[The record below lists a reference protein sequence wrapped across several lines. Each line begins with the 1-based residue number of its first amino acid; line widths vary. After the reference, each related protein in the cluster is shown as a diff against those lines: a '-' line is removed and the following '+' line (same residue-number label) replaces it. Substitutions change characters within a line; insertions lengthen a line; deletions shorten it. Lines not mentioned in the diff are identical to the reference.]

1 MSTVPVPAYVEQG
14 QGDTAVLLLHGVGGG
29 HAAFSASLP
38 VLAQAGYHAVAW
50 DAPGYGGSAG
60 AMGGDAALSMALMAE
75 ALLRLVRHVG
85 ARRTVV
91 VGHSMG
97 GMIAQEACF
106 QQPAAIDGLVLF
118 ATSAAFGKP
127 GGDWQREFLKSRFAA
142 LDAGLGMAGLAPVL
156 VGGMLALGA
165 NPHTRAAAVNLMST
179 VPEASYRAAL
189 AAIVSFNRLENLPHI
204 NLPVLCLACDE
215 DKTAPPAVMEKMAAK
230 IPRGSYQCLAG
241 AGHLGNMEQPA
252 AFNAALVNFLHQHF
266 PPERQPQNGAQER

>member
-1 MSTVPVPAYVEQG
+1 MNTLPLPCYVEQG

-29 HAAFSASLP
+29 HAAFAATLP
-38 VLAQAGYHAVAW
+38 VLAQAGYRAVAW
-50 DAPGYGGSAG
+50 DAPGYGGSALATAG
-60 AMGGDAALSMALMAE
+60 SESLSMATMAD
-75 ALLRLVRHVG
+75 ALLRLVRHLG
-85 ARRTVV
+85 ARQTVV

-106 QQPAAIDGLVLF
+106 LQPGAMDGLVLF

-165 NPHTRAAAVNLMST
+165 SSQTRAAAVNLMST
-179 VPEASYRAAL
+179 VPEATYRAAL
-189 AAIVSFNRLENLPHI
+189 AAIVAFNRLENLPRI
-204 NLPVLCLACDE
+204 DIPVLCLACDV

-230 IPRGSYQCLAG
+230 IPLGSYQCLAH

-252 AFNAALVNFLHQHF
+252 AFNAALMDFLHRYF
-266 PPERQPQNGAQER
+266 PPKRQPQGVA